1 MRRGLIA
8 GNWKMHGSSAGIVS
22 LLAELK
28 PAVADLSVELAVIPP
43 FVYVPLAV
51 NLLADSPVRLGAQD
65 VSQYA
70 GQGAYTGEVA
80 AGMLKDVGCHY
91 VVVGHSERRELF
103 AESDAVVAAK
113 VAAVLEQGLCPILCV
128 GETLAQREAGDT
140 LSVVERQLSAVLS
153 SVEQPLQSLVVA
165 YEPVWAIGSGL
176 TATPAQA
183 QEVHAFIR
191 DRLATADAALAREV
205 RILYGGSVKA
215 DNAGELFAQPDIDG
229 GLVGGASLDASEFAA
244 IAKVLG

>member
-8 GNWKMHGSSAGIVS
+8 GNWKMHGSGAGIDA

-28 PAVADLSVELAVIPP
+28 PAVAGLSAELAVIPP
-43 FVYVPLAV
+43 LVYVPLVV
-51 NLLADSPVRLGAQD
+51 NLLADSQVRVGAQD
-65 VSQYA
+65 VSRYA
-70 GQGAYTGEVA
+70 GEGAYTGEVA

-91 VVVGHSERRELF
+91 VLVGHSERREWF

-113 VAAVLEQGLCPILCV
+113 VKAVLEQGLSPILCV
-128 GETLAQREAGDT
+128 GETLAQREAGET
-140 LSVVERQLSAVLS
+140 LAVVERQLSAVLS
-153 SVEQPLQSLVVA
+153 PLELPPPGLVIA

-191 DRLATADAALAREV
+191 GRLAAMDAALAREI

-229 GLVGGASLDASEFAA
+229 ALVGGASLDASEFAA